1 MLLPFIFYF
10 WRSRRR
16 HIFKVLDGLLRV
28 EIEKHTYMYN
38 EYGLPDIWFPEDI
51 KSDLQKDLLMYPE
64 KELDT
69 IEEEDGT
76 SSNELGLSMTQL
88 GIAQK

>member
-1 MLLPFIFYF
+1 MPT
-10 WRSRRR
+10 S
-16 HIFKVLDGLLRV
+16 VQLDS
-28 EIEKHTYMYN
+28 
-38 EYGLPDIWFPEDI
+38 PEPP
-51 KSDLQKDLLMYPE
+51 DLQKDLLMYPE